1 MQQTGFSLAATTG
14 TALRIVVVTS
24 SLGPSVA
31 SSGPGVAHDPA
42 QGQDMTARDVARE
55 VLDVLVC
62 RRADELLGRSELDD
76 RPVAHDRD
84 PVSQTESLREI
95 VRDEHRRLADLLL
108 ESHDLVLHVTPDERV
123 ESAERLVVEHH
134 LRVAREGA
142 RDADAL
148 LHAARQLVGELVRGV
163 LEPHQ
168 AQHLLRT
175 LVPFALAHSLDLEA
189 EGDVVDH
196 AAMREQAEVLEDHRD
211 GVAAQLPQLRAVGL
225 HDVMT
230 GDLDAPRRRLDQADE
245 RPHER
250 RLAGAG
256 EAHDDEHLSRPD
268 LERDVAD
275 GDDAPRLLAQLTA
288 RKIGVRG
295 SDEPFGVR
303 AEDLPDALGAN
314 DGCARAIDPMP
325 RFSRSSLAVC
335 RSCRSSLA
343 VSVMRASLIYHS
355 ASLVSTWR
363 HTTARQLP
371 GRLRT
376 PGHAPFARLAR
387 RPP

>member
-1 MQQTGFSLAATTG
+1 MA
-14 TALRIVVVTS
+14 
-24 SLGPSVA
+24 
-31 SSGPGVAHDPA
+31 
-42 QGQDMTARDVARE
+42 ARDVARE

-84 PVSQTESLREI
+84 PVSQAECLREI

-108 ESHDLVLHVTPDERV
+108 ESHDLVLHVTPDERI

-148 LHAARQLVGELVRGV
+148 LHAARQLIGELVRGV
-163 LEPHQ
+163 LEPHE
-168 AQHLLRT
+168 AQDLLRA
-175 LVPFALAHSLDLEA
+175 LVPFALAHPLHLEA

-196 AAMREQAEVLEDHRD
+196 APMREQAEVLEDHGDR
-211 GVAAQLPQLRAVGL
+211 VAAQLPELRAVGL
-225 HDVMT
+225 HDVT
-230 GDLDAPRRRLDQADE
+230 AGDLDAPGRRLDQADE
-245 RPHER
+245 RAHER

-275 GDDAPRLLAQLTA
+275 GDDAPRLLAQLPA

-303 AEDLPDALGAN
+303 AEDLPDAFGAN

-325 RFSRSSLAVC
+325 RFSRSSLGRLRHARAADISPRLGRVYASAVC
-335 RSCRSSLA
+335 RPGTPRRARHDVTREEGRRRHSPAHKATATMTASCPR
-343 VSVMRASLIYHS
+343 
-355 ASLVSTWR
+355 
-363 HTTARQLP
+363 
-371 GRLRT
+371 
-376 PGHAPFARLAR
+376 
-387 RPP
+387 